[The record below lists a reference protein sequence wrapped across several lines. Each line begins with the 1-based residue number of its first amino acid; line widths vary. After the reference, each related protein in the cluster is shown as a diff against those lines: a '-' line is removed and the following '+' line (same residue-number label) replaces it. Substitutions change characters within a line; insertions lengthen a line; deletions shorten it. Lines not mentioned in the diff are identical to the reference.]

1 MSASQ
6 AATDLCP
13 HCGSEVPSRARFCP
27 ECGTSLQPAAQR
39 TQIVQLPNED
49 TGSVPITMQ
58 VAEPRWFGVTPP
70 TLLLGVSAALLVLAI
85 VLFATRH
92 WPYGLI
98 LLGLAALLLAAFMEA
113 ARRRPHSHTT
123 LRAGTEVKEK
133 ARSAWEEWRARS
145 FAAGEARR
153 IQSELLLI
161 ESERNRQLGFLGAAA
176 HRHDSTGEAAARSQ
190 LSELDQ
196 RETAL
201 RARLEDQL
209 LLAGERIRQAR
220 LPVQDTMMVLP
231 SEPSPPPGEATP
243 PQPAVVPEPYPP
255 PDEGDPPEPA
265 RIPEPSPDQPRPE
278 KPGED

>member
-13 HCGSEVPSRARFCP
+13 RCGADVPSRARFCP
-27 ECGTSLQPAAQR
+27 ECGTPLEDPANR
-39 TQIVQLPNED
+39 TQIVQVPREE
-49 TGSVPITMQ
+49 TGPVPISMQ
-58 VAEPRWFGVTPP
+58 RAEPRWFGVAPP
-70 TLLLGVSAALLVLAI
+70 TLLLGVSVAALVFAI
-85 VLFATRH
+85 ALFASGH

-98 LLGLAALLLAAFMEA
+98 LLGIAALLLAAFMEA
-113 ARRRPHSHTT
+113 ARRRPHEHTPVPSGS
-123 LRAGTEVKEK
+123 RVGER
-133 ARSAWEEWRARS
+133 ARSTWEEWRARS
-145 FAAGEARR
+145 AAAGEARR

-190 LSELDQ
+190 LAALDE

-201 RARLEDQL
+201 QARLEEQL
-209 LLAGERIRQAR
+209 ALAGERIRQAR

-255 PDEGDPPEPA
+255 PDEGNPPEPA
-265 RIPEPSPDQPRPE
+265 RIPEPSPDQPR
-278 KPGED
+278 ED